1 MTSWSELEQELGLW
15 SAADRRASLWW
26 RDDDARE
33 VTPALET
40 LLALAGRHRLPLA
53 LAVIPEGTTP
63 GLARRLRDAG
73 RGITVLQHGIAH
85 ENNAPAGH
93 KKQELTVSGDAEA
106 LRRRLSDGRRHL
118 SALFGSLFVPVMVP
132 PWNRIDREIEAA
144 LPGLGYVGLS
154 AFGSLD
160 EVAGEDGLARIDCHL
175 DIFGWKPTRRFRGDA
190 CLLADLRAQ
199 LALRRG
205 ERRLADAPLGIM
217 THHLVH
223 DTQCWAFL
231 ERLYSLL
238 TNHPGVRFLSGA
250 HAFADLSLK
259 TKLSAGAQGENS

>member
-1 MTSWSELEQELGLW
+1 
-15 SAADRRASLWW
+15 
-26 RDDDARE
+26 
-33 VTPALET
+33 
-40 LLALAGRHRLPLA
+40 
-53 LAVIPEGTTP
+53 
-63 GLARRLRDAG
+63 
-73 RGITVLQHGIAH
+73 
-85 ENNAPAGH
+85 
-93 KKQELTVSGDAEA
+93 
-106 LRRRLSDGRRHL
+106 
-118 SALFGSLFVPVMVP
+118 MVP

-144 LPGLGYVGLS
+144 LPGLGYAGLS

-160 EVAGEDGLARIDCHL
+160 RVAGEGGLARIDCHL
-175 DIFGWKPTRRFRGDA
+175 DVFGWKPTRRFRGDA
-190 CLLADLRAQ
+190 RLLADLREQ

-259 TKLSAGAQGENS
+259 TKRTAGAQGENS